1 MSRREEA
8 RKEFRGRSKRKL
20 PDYPMDIQQQSF
32 NTWFRKAASED
43 IALGNDASEDI
54 LALLLPPRREAKG
67 YKAMYAY
74 GNPIRVRSAEVDMS
88 TCDSGVAATFLQ
100 SCRSSSSDRN
110 MRIAN
115 LEYVGWVDEIISVDY
130 GKFEVVVLY
139 CTWAQANKRGARA
152 TMKCDEYGFTL
163 FRFDRLIPYSADSFA
178 FPLHVQQVFY
188 VDDED
193 NNGWKIVL
201 RRQPRGARVESSDGG
216 RNDLQSVQLG
226 RVEEHVGLRPE
237 YTTVEREPDTP
248 ELRRCRRLTTEDVN
262 QALVASEEDVE
273 VGHDLPSH

>member
-1 MSRREEA
+1 MSQREEA
-8 RKEFRGRSKRKL
+8 RKEFRGRSRRKI
-20 PDYPMDIQQQSF
+20 PEYPQDIRQESF
-32 NTWFRKAASED
+32 NMWFGKAASED
-43 IALGNDASEDI
+43 VALGNDVSEDI

-74 GNPIRVRSAEVDMS
+74 GNHIRVRSAEVDMS

-110 MRIAN
+110 MRTAN

-163 FRFDRLIPYSADSFA
+163 FKFDRLIPYSADSFA
-178 FPLHVQQVFY
+178 FPLHVQQVFF

-201 RRQPRGARVESSDGG
+201 RRQPRGARVESSDGAAD
-216 RNDLQSVQLG
+216 DLQSVQLG
-226 RVEEHVGLRPE
+226 TDEEHVGLRPE
-237 YTTVEREPDTP
+237 YTTVERELHTPD
-248 ELRRCRRLTTEDVN
+248 LRGCRRLTTEDVN
-262 QALVASEEDVE
+262 EALVASEEDLQ
-273 VGHDLPSH
+273 VGHVVPSQ

>member
-8 RKEFRGRSKRKL
+8 RKEFQRRSKRRL
-20 PDYPMDIQQQSF
+20 PDYPIDIRQESF
-32 NTWFRKAASED
+32 NTWFQNAVSED
-43 IALGNDASEDI
+43 IARGNDVSEDV

-74 GNPIRVRSAEVDMS
+74 GNHIRVRGAEADMS

-100 SCRSSSSDRN
+100 SCRSSSSDKN
-110 MRIAN
+110 MRTAN

-178 FPLHVQQVFY
+178 FPLHVQQVFF
-188 VDDED
+188 VDDEE
-193 NNGWKIVL
+193 NNEWKIVL

-216 RNDLQSVQLG
+216 RHEMQSVQLG
-226 RVEEHVGLRPE
+226 RVEEHAGLRPSMQ
-237 YTTVEREPDTP
+237 YHGQGT
-248 ELRRCRRLTTEDVN
+248 
-262 QALVASEEDVE
+262 
-273 VGHDLPSH
+273 GHS